1 MDINGEQR
9 IPAPQA
15 TVWAA
20 LNDPEALKA
29 SIPGCESVEKV
40 SDTQFTAR
48 ITMAIG
54 PVKAKFSGD
63 VTLTDIEAPNAYT
76 ITGKGSGGAAGFGK
90 GSARVT
96 LIPEGNE
103 TLLRYAANASVGGK
117 LAQIGQRL
125 VDSAAKKMAE
135 EFFANFTACLTAKG
149 ATSTAQTMAHA
160 ESAVAGETQLAPELP
175 ATTAADAAAAANES
189 GTPVSP
195 ARKETGNDTRNGLS
209 PAVWL
214 GIAAVA
220 AVLLIW
226 FLTR

>member
-9 IPAPQA
+9 IPAPQS
-15 TVWAA
+15 TVWDA

-29 SIPGCESVEKV
+29 SIPGCESIDKV

-48 ITMAIG
+48 ITMAVG

-63 VTLTDIEAPNAYT
+63 VTLSEIDAPNAYT

-96 LIPEGNE
+96 LIPDGSG
-103 TLLRYAANASVGGK
+103 TLLRYDAKASVGGK

-125 VDSAAKKMAE
+125 VDSAAKKMAD
-135 EFFANFTACLTAKG
+135 EFFTNFTAYLTAKG
-149 ATSTAQTMAHA
+149 VAATAQTMADA
-160 ESAVAGETQLAPELP
+160 KSTVAATELAPDLP
-175 ATTAADAAAAANES
+175 PTVAADAAAAAKQT
-189 GTPVSP
+189 GTPVTSP
-195 ARKETGNDTRNGLS
+195 SQNKKMS
-209 PAVWL
+209 PAVWI
-214 GIAAVA
+214 GIAVVA
-220 AVLLIW
+220 AALLIW

>member
-1 MDINGEQR
+1 VDINGEQR
-9 IPAPQA
+9 IPAPQSA
-15 TVWAA
+15 VWEA

-29 SIPGCESVEKV
+29 SIPGCESVDKV

-63 VTLTDIEAPNAYT
+63 VMLSEIEAPNAYT

-96 LIPEGNE
+96 LIPDGSG
-103 TLLRYAANASVGGK
+103 TLLRYAAKASVGGK

-125 VDSAAKKMAE
+125 VDSAAKKMAD
-135 EFFANFTACLTAKG
+135 EFFTNFTAYLTAKG
-149 ATSTAQTMAHA
+149 AAAPAAPPMTAVEGLA
-160 ESAVAGETQLAPELP
+160 AGESRLAAEMPG
-175 ATTAADAAAAANES
+175 TVAADAATASTQARS
-189 GTPVSP
+189 PVTSP
-195 ARKETGNDTRNGLS
+195 SQNKKMS
-209 PAVWL
+209 PAVWI

>member
-9 IPAPQA
+9 IPAPQS
-15 TVWAA
+15 TVWEA

-29 SIPGCESVEKV
+29 SIPGCESVDKV
-40 SDTQFTAR
+40 SDPQFTAR

-63 VTLTDIEAPNAYT
+63 VMLSEIDAPNAYT

-96 LIPEGNE
+96 LIPDGSD
-103 TLLRYAANASVGGK
+103 TLLRYVAKASVGGK

-125 VDSAAKKMAE
+125 VDSAAKKMAD
-135 EFFANFTACLTAKG
+135 EFFTNFTAYLTAKG
-149 ATSTAQTMAHA
+149 AVAPTVTVAAPIEPAPVEEVPAATP
-160 ESAVAGETQLAPELP
+160 SAPQI
-175 ATTAADAAAAANES
+175 S
-189 GTPVSP
+189 
-195 ARKETGNDTRNGLS
+195 KTRMS
-209 PAVWL
+209 PAVWI
-214 GIAAVA
+214 GIGVVA

-226 FLTR
+226 YLTR

>member
-15 TVWAA
+15 TVWDA

-29 SIPGCESVEKV
+29 SIPGCESIDKV

-48 ITMAIG
+48 ITMAVG

-63 VTLTDIEAPNAYT
+63 VTLSEIDAPNAYT

-96 LIPEGNE
+96 LIPDGSG
-103 TLLRYAANASVGGK
+103 TLLRYDAKASVGGK

-125 VDSAAKKMAE
+125 VDSAAKKMAD
-135 EFFANFTACLTAKG
+135 EFFTNFTAYLTAKG
-149 ATSTAQTMAHA
+149 VAATAQTMADA
-160 ESAVAGETQLAPELP
+160 ESTVAATALAPDLP
-175 ATTAADAAAAANES
+175 PTAVADAAAAADQS
-189 GTPVSP
+189 GMPRDV
-195 ARKETGNDTRNGLS
+195 RHHKIKR
-209 PAVWL
+209 
-214 GIAAVA
+214 
-220 AVLLIW
+220 
-226 FLTR
+226 

>member
-9 IPAPQA
+9 IPAPQS
-15 TVWAA
+15 TVWEA

-29 SIPGCESVEKV
+29 SIPGCESVDKV

-48 ITMAIG
+48 ITMAVG

-63 VTLTDIEAPNAYT
+63 VTLSEIDAPNAYT

-96 LIPEGNE
+96 LVPDGSG
-103 TLLRYAANASVGGK
+103 TLLRYEAKASVGGK

-125 VDSAAKKMAE
+125 VDSAAKKMAD
-135 EFFANFTACLTAKG
+135 EFFNNFTAYLTAKG
-149 ATSTAQTMAHA
+149 VAATVPTMADA
-160 ESAVAGETQLAPELP
+160 KSTVAATELAPDLP
-175 ATTAADAAAAANES
+175 PTAATDAAAAATQS
-189 GTPVSP
+189 GLPRAP
-195 ARKETGNDTRNGLS
+195 AGQPKKIS
-209 PAVWL
+209 PAVWI
-214 GIAAVA
+214 GIAVVA
-220 AVLLIW
+220 AALLVW

>member
-9 IPAPQA
+9 IPAPQK
-15 TVWAA
+15 TVWDA

-48 ITMAIG
+48 VTMAVG
-54 PVKAKFSGD
+54 PVKAKFNGD
-63 VTLTDIEAPNAYT
+63 VTLSDIDAPNGYT

-90 GSARVT
+90 GSAKVS
-96 LIPEGNE
+96 LVPDGDG

-135 EFFANFTACLTAKG
+135 EFFTNFTTYLTAKG
-149 ATSTAQTMAHA
+149 A
-160 ESAVAGETQLAPELP
+160 VAPAP
-175 ATTAADAAAAANES
+175 
-189 GTPVSP
+189 
-195 ARKETGNDTRNGLS
+195 
-209 PAVWL
+209 
-214 GIAAVA
+214 AAVA
-220 AVLLIW
+220 APVETPAAPVVETATQAAPSVSNDNKKMSPVVWIGLAAIAAVVLIW
-226 FLTR
+226 FLIR

>member
-9 IPAPQA
+9 IPAKQQ
-15 TVWAA
+15 TVWEA

-29 SIPGCESVEKV
+29 SIPGCESVDKV

-48 ITMAIG
+48 VTMAIG

-63 VTLTDIEAPNAYT
+63 VTLSEIDAPNGYT

-96 LIPEGNE
+96 LVPEGDS
-103 TLLRYAANASVGGK
+103 TVLRYAANASVGGK

-125 VDSAAKKMAE
+125 VDSAARKMADD
-135 EFFANFTACLTAKG
+135 FFTNFNAYLTAKG
-149 ATSTAQTMAHA
+149 
-160 ESAVAGETQLAPELP
+160 VAAPAP
-175 ATTAADAAAAANES
+175 AAAAPTEAPTAPVEAAPTANKKM
-189 GTPVSP
+189 SP
-195 ARKETGNDTRNGLS
+195 M
-209 PAVWL
+209 VWV

-226 FLTR
+226 YLTR